1 MYILALVL
9 QTINQSSD
17 KIKVRDL
24 QIVTRCVCGT
34 NIHPLIV
41 KGLCKKKTAFLKC
54 LLLQRSNEPHER
66 GWRGEDENLQR
77 PHLDAEGHRQNWSG
91 IPNKYQGLAELSD
104 RLHEKRRADDCVCV
118 CVCVGSEDRSED
130 STESPASPA
139 AGGPTETRPLHERHL
154 PGQTPLH
161 PKAVH
166 TGRHVSLQ
174 DTVK

>member
-1 MYILALVL
+1 MSRMKEGEEAKTKTYSALIWTQKAIDRTDLEFLTNTKVL
-9 QTINQSSD
+9 LSFLIGCMR
-17 KIKVRDL
+17 RDVL
-24 QIVTRCVCGT
+24 MT
-34 NIHPLIV
+34 
-41 KGLCKKKTAFLKC
+41 
-54 LLLQRSNEPHER
+54 
-66 GWRGEDENLQR
+66 
-77 PHLDAEGHRQNWSG
+77 
-91 IPNKYQGLAELSD
+91 
-104 RLHEKRRADDCVCV
+104 VCV